1 MDQHQVV
8 KQIIDFNRASFN
20 NTYDMMVMVQDQ
32 AERMTSSFL
41 SQASWFPEE
50 GRNMFTEW
58 IKACKKGQE
67 DLKKN
72 IDSNLKK
79 TEELFSSKE

>member
-1 MDQHQVV
+1 MEQNQFL

-20 NTYDMMVMVQDQ
+20 NTYDMLVMVQDQ

-41 SQASWFPEE
+41 SQASWFPDE
-50 GRNMFTEW
+50 GRNMIAEW

-67 DLKKN
+67 DMKKN

-79 TEELFSSKE
+79 AEEFFSA

>member
-1 MDQHQVV
+1 MVQHQIV
-8 KQIIDFNRASFN
+8 KQLIDFNRSSFGN
-20 NTYDMMVMVQDQ
+20 AYDMMVMVQDQ
-32 AERMTSSFL
+32 AERMTNSFL

-50 GRNMFTEW
+50 GRNMFAEW

-72 IDSNLKK
+72 IDTGMKK
-79 TEELFSSKE
+79 VEELFTA